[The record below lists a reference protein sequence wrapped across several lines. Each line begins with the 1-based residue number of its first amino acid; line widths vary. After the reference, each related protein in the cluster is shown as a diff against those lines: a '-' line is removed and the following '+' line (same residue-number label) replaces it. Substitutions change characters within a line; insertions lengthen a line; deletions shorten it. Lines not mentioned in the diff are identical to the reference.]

1 MGNGKISLG
10 DRMKCYEGV
19 SNIKLMR
26 RTPVIIRL
34 DGKAFHSFTKGFI
47 KPFDRNLWKAMTTTT
62 AYLCEN
68 IQGCVLGYTQSDE
81 ITLVLCDYQSLDT
94 DAWYDNKIQKI
105 VSVASSL
112 ATFKFNNYF
121 TYLINNLEQYG
132 DFIEDDSIQ
141 NMTID
146 EFSTYLNKLDK
157 ASKKGALFD
166 ARAFNVPKEEVC
178 NNLIWRQRD
187 AENNSV
193 QSLAQSLYSHK
204 ELQGLSVKSLQDKIF
219 TEKGIN
225 WNDLP
230 IYQKRG
236 TTVIKDENSNWVIDF
251 DAPIFSQDREYI
263 ESRIN
268 FKEVND

>member
-1 MGNGKISLG
+1 MGNGNISLKH
-10 DRMKCYEGV
+10 RMNEYKKV
-19 SNIKLMR
+19 SDIRLIR
-26 RTPVIIRL
+26 RTPVIVHV
-34 DGKAFHSFTKGFI
+34 DGKAFHTFTKGFI

-68 IQGCVLGYTQSDE
+68 IQNCVLGYTQSDE
-81 ITLVLCDYQSLDT
+81 ITLVLCDYQSLNT
-94 DAWYDNKIQKI
+94 DAWFDNRAQKI
-105 VSVASSL
+105 ASVASSL

-121 TYLINNLEQYG
+121 TYLVNNLEQYG
-132 DFIEDDSIQ
+132 DFVEDDSIQ
-141 NMTID
+141 SMTID
-146 EFSTYLNKLDK
+146 EFSTYLNKLNK
-157 ASKKGALFD
+157 AIKVGATF
-166 ARAFNVPKEEVC
+166 AVNAYNVPKEEVC

-193 QSLAQSLYSHK
+193 QSLAQSLYSQK

-236 TTVIKDENSNWVIDF
+236 TTIVKDENGNWVVDF
-251 DAPIFSQDREYI
+251 DAPIFSQNREYI

-268 FKEVND
+268 FKEV

>member
-1 MGNGKISLG
+1 MGKDKTSLG
-10 DRMKCYEGV
+10 DRMKVYEGV

-34 DGKAFHSFTKGFI
+34 DGKAWHSFTKGFI

-81 ITLVLCDYQSLDT
+81 ITLVLCDYQSIDT
-94 DAWYDNKIQKI
+94 DAWFDNKVQKM

-121 TYLINNLEQYG
+121 NYLVNNLEQYG

-141 NMTID
+141 SMTID
-146 EFSTYLNKLDK
+146 EFSIYLDRLNK
-157 ASKKGALFD
+157 ATKKGALFD

-193 QSLAQSLYSHK
+193 QALAQSLYSHK

-219 TEKGIN
+219 TEKEIN

-230 IYQKRG
+230 VCQKRG
-236 TTVIKDENSNWVIDF
+236 TAIIKDNDGNWVVDL
-251 DAPIFSQDREYI
+251 DTPVFSQCRDYV

-268 FKEVND
+268 FEESDK